1 VPKGRIDVAAILQQQ
16 RYDDEGEAPIHDHD
30 AVAQSIEST
39 HTNEGSVRSNTHAIA
54 TARVRLGSV
63 VSAAAMRQP
72 VRNRTTKPVKKAISP
87 MKMGETEIGE
97 SFSEERISQ
106 EGL

>member
-1 VPKGRIDVAAILQQQ
+1 MKMFTNAPKCRRIELMRRQQQ

-30 AVAQSIEST
+30 AVAQSIESI
-39 HTNEGSVRSNTHAIA
+39 HTTKGSVRSNTHAIA

-63 VSAAAMRQP
+63 VSAAMRQP

-87 MKMGETEIGE
+87 MKMGGKP
-97 SFSEERISQ
+97 R
-106 EGL
+106 